1 MSEYLTIDGDAR
13 SEYEI
18 KRSLFIATAKG
29 ITDYAD
35 GAAFVKTVS
44 KKYSDATHNCYAI
57 LCQNGEQKF
66 FDDGEPSGT
75 AGMPILQAIKNN
87 GLTDVAVVVTRYFG
101 GIKLGAGGLVSAY
114 TKAAVNALA
123 ESKTVTKNESGV
135 YLITLSYSEVDRAA
149 RLVENVSGKVLDV
162 RYGEQV
168 CLKAAVPIDST
179 KSFIDG
185 ANELF
190 SGKCVPLLVETG
202 YETY

>member
-1 MSEYLTIDGDAR
+1 MSAYLTIDGKSR

-35 GAAFVKTVS
+35 GAAFVKNVS

-57 LCQNGEQKF
+57 LCQSGEQKF

-87 GLTDVAVVVTRYFG
+87 SLTDVAVVVTRYFG
-101 GIKLGAGGLVSAY
+101 GVKLGAGGLVSAY
-114 TKAAVNALA
+114 TKATVNALNDA
-123 ESKTVTKNESGV
+123 KIVKRTESGV
-135 YLITLSYSEVDRAA
+135 YLITLSYSEIDRATH
-149 RLVENVSGKVLDV
+149 LVENSSGRVLQIG
-162 RYGEQV
+162 YGEQV
-168 CLKAAVPIDST
+168 FMKAAVPMEKAKT
-179 KSFIDG
+179 FIDD

-190 SGKCVPLLVETG
+190 SGKCSPLLIETG
-202 YETY
+202 YQTY